1 MENLLQGTP
10 HVVVRIDDILA
21 SGKDDP
27 DHLANLERVLNRISA
42 AGLKLR
48 LDECLFM

>member
-1 MENLLQGTP
+1 M
-10 HVVVRIDDILA
+10 VVQVDDILV

-27 DHLANLERVLNRISA
+27 DHLANLEAVLST

-48 LDECLFM
+48 